1 MFKWGVKHNIVF
13 LIVIALSSLY
23 ANIKTFNEVPL
34 LLPRWIEILGY
45 LVTIG
50 IIWSYKNYLKEEKLR
65 KACFCLLIGFI
76 FSGIKRLIGTS
87 LFITRLLSAVGIF
100 FSIIAIMFV
109 IFFKKS

>member
-1 MFKWGVKHNIVF
+1 LFKWEVKHDIVF
-13 LIVIALSSLY
+13 LIVIALFSLY

-34 LLPRWIEILGY
+34 LLPQWIEILGY
-45 LVTIG
+45 LITIG

-76 FSGIKRLIGTS
+76 FSGIKRVIDTP
-87 LFITRLLSAVGIF
+87 LFITRLLSVIGIF